1 VEGGGEEEV
10 LPYIR
15 KKCSNISFFGDP
27 TIPTVSN

>member
-1 VEGGGEEEV
+1 VEGGGGEEI

-15 KKCSNISFFGDP
+15 KKCSNIFFLGDP